1 MEGGLCRNVDVEKQ
15 NNENIVLMERLKIEF
30 KRLWG
35 KGAK

>member
-30 KRLWG
+30 KRL
-35 KGAK
+35 